1 MDAGESQLVAP
12 TYIKSA
18 ERGLHVAGG
27 DIGPAD
33 EPHIIIE
40 KKITLGLALTH
51 QKSGNGI
58 RTCTIPELADIQVGD
73 DIHIMNKEILAFQ
86 KRLRIADSPSGIP
99 EQFPL
104 I

>member
-1 MDAGESQLVAP
+1 MAL
-12 TYIKSA
+12 TYIKPA
-18 ERGLHVAGG
+18 ERGFHVAGG

-33 EPHIIIE
+33 EPHIVIE

-58 RTCTIPELADIQVGD
+58 RTCTILELADIQVGD

-86 KRLRIADSPSGIP
+86 KRLRIADSAACIP
-99 EQFPL
+99 QQFPL